1 MFAMY
6 QYSYS
11 FTWKLFTCRNEQYL
25 PDASSNL
32 KTGERD
38 NALSAFLEYT
48 VSSIFMVSFN
58 AVEIEKWSSKQAYES
73 TRKFP
78 ARARTTNGREV

>member
-1 MFAMY
+1 V
-6 QYSYS
+6 QYKIGAHYVRHVPKLS

-48 VSSIFMVSFN
+48 VSSIFMVSLN
-58 AVEIEKWSSKQAYES
+58 AVEI
-73 TRKFP
+73 
-78 ARARTTNGREV
+78 